1 MVKHRLLGL
10 LLPLL
15 VSTVSAQA
23 GQVDRSLRPVP
34 RPAPQ
39 DTVATRALTVLAPV
53 GIAPATSLR
62 PAPRP
67 AVFVPTQAKADPEM
81 AAWIAGF
88 RPRALR
94 AGIRPATF
102 DRAFAGVTLDPD
114 VIRRDRNQ
122 SEFTKTLWEYLD
134 SAVSDTRVRNG
145 REALR
150 RHGPLLDR
158 IEARYNVEKEVVVA
172 IWGLESAYGNFR
184 GSNSVIRSMAT
195 LAYDGRR
202 KRFFE
207 AELLAALEILDQGHT
222 GPANMKGS
230 WAGAMG
236 HTQFMPTSFRAL
248 AVDFT
253 GDGRR
258 DIWSDDPADALAS
271 TANYLKKSGWTKGQP
286 WGVEV
291 KIPKG
296 FDYRLANRKTKRLP
310 SAWARLG
317 VVGMDGKPVRDSG
330 RASVLLPAGAKG
342 AAFLIFDNFAV
353 IERYNTAD
361 AYVIGVGHLSDRIAG
376 GPAIKA
382 KWPRDDRALT
392 FEERKELQRRL
403 TANGY
408 DTRGVDGK
416 VGPLTIDAVRRWQS
430 ARGMVPDG
438 YPSLAVLSK
447 LR

>member
-1 MVKHRLLGL
+1 
-10 LLPLL
+10 
-15 VSTVSAQA
+15 
-23 GQVDRSLRPVP
+23 
-34 RPAPQ
+34 
-39 DTVATRALTVLAPV
+39 
-53 GIAPATSLR
+53 
-62 PAPRP
+62 
-67 AVFVPTQAKADPEM
+67 
-81 AAWIAGF
+81 
-88 RPRALR
+88 
-94 AGIRPATF
+94 
-102 DRAFAGVTLDPD
+102 
-114 VIRRDRNQ
+114 
-122 SEFTKTLWEYLD
+122 
-134 SAVSDTRVRNG
+134 
-145 REALR
+145 
-150 RHGPLLDR
+150 
-158 IEARYNVEKEVVVA
+158 
-172 IWGLESAYGNFR
+172 
-184 GSNSVIRSMAT
+184 
-195 LAYDGRR
+195 
-202 KRFFE
+202 
-207 AELLAALEILDQGHT
+207 
-222 GPANMKGS
+222 MKGS